1 LEAVSDYDDQRQEA
15 ERRISARDPD
25 DWPTI
30 ALALTLALPVR
41 SQDKEDLT
49 TYGLDVLTTGELLDA
64 PAGVLRTLSLSH
76 NDDGLCDGLTW
87 QRKSRYLRGFSCHVA
102 SGISPRARGSATLAI
117 SKGSAAAWRPGAPDG
132 SGASC

>member
-102 SGISPRARGSATLAI
+102 VRDLPASTWQRNTGYFKGFSCRVAT
-117 SKGSAAAWRPGAPDG
+117 GGA
-132 SGASC
+132 